1 MFEKLLAR
9 AKDLGATDA
18 KLIDIDQLVFDPRAG
33 LKCRFG
39 CNRWGKYWT
48 CPPNLHL
55 SKEEFM
61 ESLKHYH
68 KAIIFTATDP
78 KYSQK
83 VGLAL
88 EKEAMLALGS
98 HFAFAM
104 ILCVKCDEC
113 SYPEPCRFPHLARP
127 SMDAYSIDIGKT
139 VEPIGLKCD
148 FDKEGKMI
156 PVWYGMVLLD

>member
-1 MFEKLLAR
+1 MFETLVDKALE
-9 AKDLGATDA
+9 LGASGA
-18 KLIDIDQLVFDPRAG
+18 KLIDTKQIVFDPRSF

-48 CPPNLHL
+48 CPPNLNI
-55 SKEEFM
+55 SFEEFM
-61 ESLKHYH
+61 RAFENYT
-68 KAIIFTATDP
+68 KAIIFTAPDP
-78 KYSQK
+78 KSSQK

-88 EKEAMLALGS
+88 EKEAMLAYGA

-127 SMDAYSIDIGKT
+127 SMDAYGMDIGKT
-139 VEPIGLKCD
+139 VKPLGFEFK
-148 FDKEGKMI
+148 FDAEGKLI
-156 PVWYGMVLLD
+156 PTWYGMVLLG